1 MVELF
6 VRERFFSA
14 AFLPGCVA
22 MLLLTLAGGL
32 KARTFCVNYSP
43 EPDAEELLAYDIG
56 ILGAQTNADLAAGQA
71 LGRQYLG
78 YISLVEVAD
87 GAHLKAARQAGLL
100 TKATNPVW
108 KGAVADVTNP
118 AWKEFVLQQLAKPI
132 AARGF
137 DGFFLD
143 TADSVALVAKSA
155 KDRARCAMSLVD
167 IVRSLRA
174 AYPDKQIVINRG
186 FDLLPD
192 LGKAIDGVLIES
204 VFRSYDFKKKAYIPT
219 APTDSKALVEHI
231 HRIKATGR
239 EVYVLDYVAED
250 DSTVASE
257 TLSRI
262 VETGASAYLA
272 TPNLDGTTTGPV
284 VPESRR
290 ILVLFGHV
298 EEESEGSQ
306 VWAADTM
313 TAERLQMPLEWLGYE
328 LEYVN
333 IGKVSPPETLGH
345 RFAGVI
351 FDAEL
356 QLPYAGEAWYVDW
369 VLKQTTRGKKVL
381 FAGEYPFQRE
391 VERARLFQG
400 LGIWGSF
407 NQVKRPSNVKI
418 NRIDESIMNF
428 EAPVTPHPVEITD
441 LRAPIGSNVFLSV
454 SCFDERANAV
464 TFDGVYAAP
473 WGGALL
479 EPYFTFQASS
489 DDTLSLVDPFG
500 FLTSLWPEGQF
511 PAPDTSTRAGRRIF
525 YSHID
530 GDGFAGYSYFNGDKI
545 CAEIVRD
552 EILKKY
558 PFPITVSVVEANVR
572 AMEVDQDPTQRER
585 YEEVARTIF
594 EMPQIEAASHAFS
607 HPYVWIADDEGYI
620 PLYDRRNLKLQATVD
635 YPEIGLER
643 EIAGS
648 ISYIEE
654 QLLPADKKVKVMLWS
669 GNCRPGAEALKIT
682 QRLGIENMNGGNT
695 VVSRK
700 HSWIANVAPRVMLWD
715 GELQI
720 HAANQNEFVYTND
733 WKGPFFGGF
742 SQVIDTFE
750 RTEGPR
756 RLKPANIYYHFYSA
770 SRLGALRS
778 LQKVYNWCVEQD
790 LHAITASE
798 FAQLTRDSYQTQL
811 FRAGEDRWVIVND
824 GLQTTFRLPKDKG
837 VPDMAASRGVIGYN
851 THNDWIYVHTSG
863 TRCTELVLGDENAAV
878 PNHLYLRDSI
888 APLNFTQLN
897 AESAEF
903 ISDDLRENYQVNLAG
918 AQPGSHWKIIINGK
932 AGTTTANAEGVLRF
946 LLTGE
951 STVSVT
957 LARSQTSITQNRN
970 L

>member
-1 MVELF
+1 
-6 VRERFFSA
+6 
-14 AFLPGCVA
+14 
-22 MLLLTLAGGL
+22 MLALLILTTGIE
-32 KARTFCVNYSP
+32 ARTFFVDYSP
-43 EPDAEELLAYDIG
+43 EPDAAEMLAYDMG
-56 ILGAQTNADLAAGQA
+56 ILGANTSADLKTGQE

-78 YISLVEVAD
+78 YISLVEVLDAT
-87 GAHLKAARQAGLL
+87 HLKLAKSAGLL

-118 AWKEFVLQQLAKPI
+118 GWKGFVLEQLAKPLVE
-132 AARGF
+132 RGF

-143 TADSVALVAKSA
+143 TADSVALVAKTA
-155 KDRARCAMSLVD
+155 QDRARCRKNLVD
-167 IVRSLRA
+167 VVRSLRA
-174 AYPDKQIVINRG
+174 TYPDKRIVINRG

-192 LGKAIDGVLIES
+192 LGETIDGVLIES
-204 VFRSYDFKKKAYIPT
+204 VFRSYDFEKKAYVPT
-219 APTDSKALVEHI
+219 SASDTKALVDHI
-231 HRIKATGR
+231 RRIKTSGR

-250 DSTVASE
+250 DSIVARE
-257 TLSRI
+257 TLEKI
-262 VETGASAYLA
+262 AKTGASAYLA
-272 TPNLDGTTTGPV
+272 TPDLNGESAGPV
-284 VPESRR
+284 VEESRR

-298 EEESEGSQ
+298 EEESEGGQ
-306 VWAADTM
+306 LWAADTM

-333 IGKVSPPETLGH
+333 IGKVSPPETLGQKY
-345 RFAGVI
+345 AGAI

-407 NQVKRPSNVKI
+407 NQVKRPRNVKI

-441 LRAPIGSNVFLSV
+441 IRAPEGSNVYLSV

-464 TFDGVYAAP
+464 TFDGVYSAP

-500 FLTSLWPEGQF
+500 YLESLWPEGRF

-530 GDGFAGYSYFNGDKI
+530 GDGFAGYSYFNGDMI

-572 AMEVDQDPTQRER
+572 AMEKDQDPAQRER
-585 YEEVARTIF
+585 YESVARTIF

-607 HPYVWIADDEGYI
+607 HPYVWIADDDGYI
-620 PLYDRRNLKLQATVD
+620 PLYARRNLELQKSIE
-635 YPEIGLER
+635 YPDISLER
-643 EIAGS
+643 EITGS

-654 QLLPADKKVKVMLWS
+654 QLLPEDKKVEVMLWS

-700 HSWIANVAPRVMLWD
+700 HSWIANVAPRVMLWE

-750 RTEGPR
+750 RTEEPR

-778 LQKVYNWCVEQD
+778 LQKVYNWCVDQD
-790 LHAITASE
+790 LHPMTASE
-798 FAQLTRDSYQTQL
+798 FAKLTRDSYQTQL
-811 FRAGEDRWVIVND
+811 FRAGESRWVIVNK
-824 GLQTTFRLPKDKG
+824 GKQTTFRLPNKNQI
-837 VPDMAASRGVIGYN
+837 PDMAASKGVIGYN
-851 THNDWIYVHTSG
+851 TNKDWIYVHTAG
-863 TRCTELVLGDENAAV
+863 KRCTELVMTEQSDE
-878 PNHLYLRDSI
+878 PLPHLRLHDSMASI
-888 APLNFTQLN
+888 TFSQLE
-897 AESAEF
+897 ADSAEF
-903 ISDDLRENYQVNLAG
+903 TCNDLRENYQVNLAG
-918 AQPGSHWKIIINGK
+918 AQPGSHWKFFINGK
-932 AGTTTANAEGVLRF
+932 AGTTTANADGVLKF

-951 STVSVT
+951 NTVSVSP
-957 LARSQTSITQNRN
+957 ARKPTSLSQAR
-970 L
+970 